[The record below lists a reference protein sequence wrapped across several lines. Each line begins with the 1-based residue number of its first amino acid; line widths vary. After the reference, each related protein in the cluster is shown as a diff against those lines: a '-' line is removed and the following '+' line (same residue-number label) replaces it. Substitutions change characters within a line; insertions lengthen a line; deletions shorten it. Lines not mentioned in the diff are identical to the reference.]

1 MADTPARRG
10 PFASLVALTAGI
22 LERAAGALTGP
33 PTVVEKPRPLT
44 QQLLYVGVQT
54 PDDVAALMRLADT
67 GYMYRLCDFWE
78 EQRNRDCHL
87 NTVAYRRE
95 HALST
100 VGWQMVP
107 ASDRPR
113 DLRIAAWTE
122 DALKRMGDVE
132 HREARAQGLD
142 LRPFAD
148 LVVHLNGA
156 TIPGYA
162 ASELLYTKDS
172 RRIIPAGALPMGSR
186 RFVYSQ
192 FDGSL
197 RWWDAT
203 GPVDGVPYPGR
214 DLLRDFPSGRFIV
227 HRPRINGAAGPREGL
242 IRPLL
247 WASLFRTWDIGDWL
261 KLAELAWKPYRWGTY
276 KPEAGDADIKALD
289 KALQL
294 LMSHGWTRISE
305 RTALNIKFPENTAS
319 AGGGQHE
326 ALARFLAEEMSKAA
340 TGHTLTVEEG
350 KKGTARTAATGEHV
364 AHGIL
369 EIDARAEEGTIQ
381 RHLIAPLVR
390 ANFGNVPCP
399 RFVFVTEL
407 GADITALSTAIAT
420 LVEKAGLKGIT
431 AAWVRSL
438 LGAPEPDEG
447 QEVLG
452 GVLWTPPTKTAEEM
466 AAEKPVAPPA
476 PEPAANDND
485 PDVTEKAMRNALRN
499 YDLDRVLVAAGL
511 RKAA

>member
-1 MADTPARRG
+1 VSDSAARSG
-10 PFASLVALTAGI
+10 PFASLTAL
-22 LERAAGALTGP
+22 AAGLLSRASQALSGP
-33 PTVVEKPRPLT
+33 PTAVEKPRPLT

-54 PDDVAALMRLADT
+54 PSDVASLMRLADT
-67 GYMYRLCDFWE
+67 GYMYRLCDFFE

-87 NTVAYRRE
+87 NTVVYRRE

-100 VGWQMVP
+100 VGWQIVP
-107 ASDRPR
+107 ASDKRR
-113 DLRIAAWTE
+113 DLKIAAWLE

-132 HREARAQGLD
+132 HREARAQGLE

-162 ASELLYTKDS
+162 ASELLYAKAQG
-172 RRIIPAGALPMGSR
+172 RIVPAGALPMGPR
-186 RFVYSQ
+186 RFVFSQ
-192 FDGSL
+192 TDGSL
-197 RWWDAT
+197 RWFDAT
-203 GPVDGVPYPGR
+203 GPADGVAYPGK
-214 DLLRDFPSGRFIV
+214 DLLRDFAPGRFIV

-242 IRPLL
+242 MRPLT
-247 WASLFRTWDIGDWL
+247 WASMFRTWDIGDWL

-276 KPEAGDADIKALD
+276 QPGAGDEDIKALD

-294 LMSHGWTRISE
+294 LMSQGWTRISE
-305 RTALNIKFPENTAS
+305 RTKLEIKFPENTAS
-319 AGGGQHE
+319 SGGGQHE

-350 KKGTARTAATGEHV
+350 KKGTARTAGTAENV
-364 AHGIL
+364 SHGVL

-381 RHLIAPLVR
+381 RHLVAPLVR
-390 ANFGNVPCP
+390 ANFGDVPMP

-407 GADITALSTAIAT
+407 GSDIAAMSTALAM
-420 LVEKAGLKGIT
+420 LVEKAGLKGVS
-431 AAWVRSL
+431 ASWVRSM

-447 QEVLG
+447 EEVLG
-452 GVLWTPPTKTAEEM
+452 GTLWTLPKETDAQEAEG
-466 AAEKPVAPPA
+466 PD
-476 PEPAANDND
+476 EPANDNE
-485 PDVTEKAMRNALRN
+485 PDVAEESLKTALRN
-499 YDLDRVLVAAGL
+499 YRVDRVLLAAGL

>member
-1 MADTPARRG
+1 MAEPSAARA
-10 PFASLVALTAGI
+10 FLASLVEPLLRSVAG
-22 LERAAGALTGP
+22 RLTGP
-33 PTVVEKPRPLT
+33 PTNVERERPLS
-44 QQLLYVGVQT
+44 QQLLYVGVQS

-67 GYMYRLCDFWE
+67 GYMYRLCDFFE

-107 ASDRPR
+107 ASDKKR
-113 DLRIAAWTE
+113 DLKIAAWVE
-122 DALKRMGDVE
+122 DALRRMGDVE
-132 HREARAQGLD
+132 HREARAQGLE

-156 TIPGYA
+156 PIHGYA
-162 ASELLYTKDS
+162 ASELLYSKAGG
-172 RRIIPAGALPMGSR
+172 RIVPAGALPMGAR

-192 FDGSL
+192 TDGSL
-197 RWWDAT
+197 RQWDAL
-203 GPVDGVPYPGR
+203 GSDVSYPGK
-214 DLLRDFPSGRFIV
+214 DLLRDYPSGRFLV
-227 HRPRINGAAGPREGL
+227 HRPRVNGAAGPREGL
-242 IRPLL
+242 LRPLT
-247 WASLFRTWDIGDWL
+247 WASMFRTWDIGDWI

-276 KPEAGDADIKALD
+276 EPNAGKEDIQALD
-289 KALQL
+289 RALQL

-305 RTALNIKFPENTAS
+305 RTKLNIKFPENTAA

-350 KKGTARTAATGEHV
+350 KKGTARTASTGEHV

-381 RHLIAPLVR
+381 RHLVAPLVR
-390 ANFGNVPCP
+390 ANFGNVPMP

-407 GADITALSTAIAT
+407 GSDVTALANAIVA
-420 LVEKAGLKGIT
+420 LVEKAGLKGIS
-431 AAWVRSL
+431 ARWVRSL

-447 QEVLG
+447 EEVLG
-452 GVLWTPPTKTAEEM
+452 GVLWTPPTET
-466 AAEKPVAPPA
+466 AAEQEEPL
-476 PEPAANDND
+476 PEPANDTE
-485 PDVTEKAMRNALRN
+485 PDVSEKAMRGALRN
-499 YDLDRVLVAAGL
+499 YHLDRVLVAAGM
-511 RKAA
+511 RRAA